1 MLYNLI
7 NNLEK
12 YSVKILLFFINIY
25 KIFISPYLGQNC
37 RYYPTCSTYAR
48 EALQIHGLRK
58 GIALS
63 LKRISKCHPFGG
75 RGVDL
80 VPEKDE
86 LKN

>member
-12 YSVKILLFFINIY
+12 YSVKILFFFINIY

-37 RYYPTCSTYAR
+37 RYHPTCSAYAR

-58 GIALS
+58 GMALS

-75 RGVDL
+75 SGVDL
-80 VPEKDE
+80 VPGKDE
-86 LKN
+86 PKN

>member
-1 MLYNLI
+1 MLHNLI

-12 YSVKILLFFINIY
+12 YSVKVLLFFISIY
-25 KIFISPYLGQNC
+25 KVSLSPYLGQNC
-37 RYYPTCSTYAR
+37 RYHPTCSTYAK

-75 RGVDL
+75 SGVDL
-80 VPEKDE
+80 VPGKDE
-86 LKN
+86 PKN

>member
-1 MLYNLI
+1 MLHNLI

-12 YSVKILLFFINIY
+12 YSVKVLLFFINIY
-25 KIFISPYLGQNC
+25 KVFISPYLGQNC
-37 RYYPTCSTYAR
+37 RYQPTGSTYAK

-75 RGVDL
+75 SGVDL
-80 VPEKDE
+80 VPGKDE
-86 LKN
+86 PKN